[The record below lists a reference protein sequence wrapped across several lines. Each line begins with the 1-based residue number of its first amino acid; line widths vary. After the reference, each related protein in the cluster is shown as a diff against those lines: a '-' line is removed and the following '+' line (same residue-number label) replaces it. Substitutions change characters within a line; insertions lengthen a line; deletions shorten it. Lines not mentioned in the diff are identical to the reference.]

1 MLARDM
7 LLEEFPDADL
17 TIIDSKS
24 ASMGEGLLA
33 WNAIRMLD
41 EGASKDELVQWIE
54 RNKLKVAHWFTVD
67 DLNHL
72 KRGGRVSVAAAFI
85 GTMLDIKP
93 ILHVDDEG
101 RLIPVSKVK
110 GRKKS
115 IRALFERLQETIVN
129 PEDQVI
135 FISHGDSPADAQ
147 YLADLIKSGY
157 SVKDVIISNI
167 GPVIGA
173 HSGPGTIALFFFAD
187 KR

>member
-1 MLARDM
+1 
-7 LLEEFPDADL
+7 
-17 TIIDSKS
+17 
-24 ASMGEGLLA
+24 
-33 WNAIRMLD
+33 
-41 EGASKDELVQWIE
+41 
-54 RNKLKVAHWFTVD
+54 
-67 DLNHL
+67 
-72 KRGGRVSVAAAFI
+72 
-85 GTMLDIKP
+85 MLDIKP